1 MLGHVVDSYVRFVI
15 GHDLERAI
23 SIAEIRTET
32 AKNKTLPFL
41 SSLIQ
46 SGTWF
51 ADGNI
56 KPFHLMCYE
65 LSVYDG
71 MILRGNCIV
80 IPATL
85 QKRVLK
91 LAHRSHVGIVRT
103 NRILGKNII
112 MELFD
117 FLKNQSLKVDLQ
129 FLPFRTIC
137 LILLTFFETLF

>member
-1 MLGHVVDSYVRFVI
+1 MLGHVVDSYVKFVI
-15 GHDLERAI
+15 RHNDLERAI

-32 AKNKTLPFL
+32 AKDKTLQFL

-56 KPFHLMCYE
+56 KPIHLMRYE

-103 NRILGKNII
+103 NRILGKNIFGWVWI
-112 MELFD
+112 KI
-117 FLKNQSLKVDLQ
+117 LKMQ
-129 FLPFRTIC
+129 
-137 LILLTFFETLF
+137 